1 MITLLGVLVVIGVT
15 VGVLS
20 TRAFEPVVGFPGGA
34 LARKEAPV
42 PDAWAHTQ
50 DVSTI
55 QLETRPADPYSV
67 NLWGVGVGKS
77 FYVSTRPEGTGWSR
91 NVDADPQVRLRV
103 QDAIYAVQAVRI
115 ESEAERD
122 NVLDAYATKYE
133 SDRETL
139 AGQAAIIYRLE
150 PRS

>member
-34 LARKEAPV
+34 LAGKEAPV

-55 QLETRPADPYSV
+55 QLETRP
-67 NLWGVGVGKS
+67 
-77 FYVSTRPEGTGWSR
+77 
-91 NVDADPQVRLRV
+91 ADPQVRLRV